1 MHDEQSEDM
10 KRANIF
16 DVFALLAH
24 TISDILVSI
33 AEFFDTLKDMLLN
46 KASFV
51 DDDKNFHEYV
61 ARTIETLNE
70 GE

>member
-1 MHDEQSEDM
+1 MYDEQSDEIKTVNKWD
-10 KRANIF
+10 F
-16 DVFALLAH
+16 LALLAH